1 VGTTSGIVNG
11 VNTGAQS
18 ITMAIGSGASDPTGS
33 GSLSMQNV
41 YLVGSITPVT
51 NDNSPNFGS
60 GSLHITDA
68 LTVLFYQTGALG
80 YTTLPAA
87 CSDYFDAMDASPP
100 DTDLKRGGDGQIT
113 ILDTLTVLFR
123 QTGASGYSVW
133 PVRTP
138 RGETCTDALTAQARP
153 APPEV
158 GASLVL
164 GPAQPGGASQELVPV
179 YFEPRRELSG
189 VAISFSIGDE
199 RSQLHFQAAPGMAPS
214 IGYDSTPGFVAEA
227 FLSGF
232 DARGGERVLLGY
244 VVAPSGSAANLKV
257 FGVSAATLR
266 DMQLFGVDHVG
277 AGVVRR

>member
-1 VGTTSGIVNG
+1 
-11 VNTGAQS
+11 
-18 ITMAIGSGASDPTGS
+18 MAIGAGASDPTAS
-33 GSLSMQNV
+33 GSLSLQNV

-60 GSLHITDA
+60 GTLHITDS
-68 LTVLFYQTGALG
+68 LTVLFYQTGAPG
-80 YTTLPAA
+80 YATTVPAT
-87 CSDYFDAMDASPP
+87 CSDYFDAMDAAPV
-100 DTDLKRGGDGQIT
+100 DTDLKRGGDGMIT

-123 QTGASGYSVW
+123 QTGAPGYGVW

-138 RGETCTDALTAQARP
+138 RGETCTAALTAQVRP

-158 GASLVL
+158 GANLVL
-164 GPAQPGGASQELVPV
+164 GPAQPGGTSQELVPV

-199 RSQLHFQAAPGMAPS
+199 RSQLHFQAAPGMSPT
-214 IGYDSTPGFVAEA
+214 INYDSTPGFVAEA

-232 DARGGERVLLGY
+232 DARTGERVLLGY
-244 VVAPSGSAANLKV
+244 VVVPSGSAANLKV
-257 FGVSAATLR
+257 FGVSAATVR

-277 AGVVRR
+277 TRVVRQ